1 MANLRERPQASDCL
15 TLNGV
20 VLKKS
25 RDFFKASKLNWGFYV
40 CAAVFVINTM
50 N

>member
-15 TLNGV
+15 LLNVV
-20 VLKKS
+20 VLKS
-25 RDFFKASKLNWGFYV
+25 RDFFKVSKLNWGFYV
-40 CAAVFVINTM
+40 CAAVFVMNTM